1 MKYDYF
7 YPQIIR
13 NQIFL
18 LIKTNLM
25 KKRTGV
31 VLASIAAVCL
41 LLVGLSKW
49 INWPVD
55 NNQASGNISKT
66 SRYSKKV
73 IEEASNNM
81 QELLLND
88 EEFKNSIVL
97 AYSVMESRA
106 KQFNTLVEL
115 SSEVAKDLPPFAE
128 LLADMQAAKP
138 LIENVCAQMKDAGED
153 LSATLDG
160 ESRSSLAQ
168 NTNNAA
174 LAYGSLQKQN
184 NLAERFVETADAWL
198 AQNEGSDQLKLVRD
212 RWLEYLQLT
221 AAITKGQEAAKWDNT
236 AATLTAEQASS
247 ALNALPIDLATN
259 LIEGSLLS
267 CIFMPDTPALP
278 FSHEALSSTIT
289 TSLQQDVNASFLS
302 TGLAQTGDLLNI
314 FQGAEALNVLQ
325 GSDITN
331 AIQNVG
337 PAIEAMEAGINIANA
352 NPKKKRIEP

>member
-1 MKYDYF
+1 MRK
-7 YPQIIR
+7 
-13 NQIFL
+13 
-18 LIKTNLM
+18 
-25 KKRTGV
+25 
-31 VLASIAAVCL
+31 
-41 LLVGLSKW
+41 
-49 INWPVD
+49 
-55 NNQASGNISKT
+55 
-66 SRYSKKV
+66 
-73 IEEASNNM
+73 
-81 QELLLND
+81 
-88 EEFKNSIVL
+88 
-97 AYSVMESRA
+97 ESRA

-184 NLAERFVETADAWL
+184 NLAERFVETADAWM

-212 RWLEYLQLT
+212 RWLEYLHVT
-221 AAITKGQEAAKWDNT
+221 SAITQGQEAAKWDNT

-247 ALNALPIDLATN
+247 ALNALPIEQATQLLEN
-259 LIEGSLLS
+259 SLVF

-278 FSHEALSSTIT
+278 FSHESLSSTIT
-289 TSLQQDVNASFLS
+289 TSLQQEVDASFLS

-352 NPKKKRIEP
+352 KPKIIVP

>member
-1 MKYDYF
+1 
-7 YPQIIR
+7 
-13 NQIFL
+13 
-18 LIKTNLM
+18 
-25 KKRTGV
+25 
-31 VLASIAAVCL
+31 
-41 LLVGLSKW
+41 
-49 INWPVD
+49 
-55 NNQASGNISKT
+55 
-66 SRYSKKV
+66 
-73 IEEASNNM
+73 
-81 QELLLND
+81 
-88 EEFKNSIVL
+88 
-97 AYSVMESRA
+97 
-106 KQFNTLVEL
+106 
-115 SSEVAKDLPPFAE
+115 
-128 LLADMQAAKP
+128 
-138 LIENVCAQMKDAGED
+138 MKDAGED

-247 ALNALPIDLATN
+247 ALNALPIEQATQLLEN
-259 LIEGSLLS
+259 SLIF

-289 TSLQQDVNASFLS
+289 TSLQQDVNTSFLS

-314 FQGAEALNVLQ
+314 FQSTEALNVLQ

-352 NPKKKRIEP
+352 KPKINP

>member
-55 NNQASGNISKT
+55 NDQASGNISKT

-88 EEFKNSIVL
+88 DDFKNSIVL

-184 NLAERFVETADAWL
+184 NLAERFVETADAWM

-212 RWLEYLQLT
+212 RWLEYLHVT
-221 AAITKGQEAAKWDNT
+221 SAITQGQEAAKWDNT

-247 ALNALPIDLATN
+247 ALNALPIEQATQLLEN
-259 LIEGSLLS
+259 SLVF

-278 FSHEALSSTIT
+278 FSHESLSSTIT
-289 TSLQQDVNASFLS
+289 TSLQQEVDASFLS

-352 NPKKKRIEP
+352 KPKIIVP

>member
-1 MKYDYF
+1 
-7 YPQIIR
+7 
-13 NQIFL
+13 
-18 LIKTNLM
+18 M
-25 KKRTGV
+25 KKKTGV
-31 VLASIAAVCL
+31 VLMSIVAVCV

-49 INWPVD
+49 INWPV
-55 NNQASGNISKT
+55 NNDQASGNISKT

-88 EEFKNSIVL
+88 DDFKNSIVL

-174 LAYGSLQKQN
+174 LAYSTLQKQN

-198 AQNEGSDQLKLVRD
+198 AQNEGSDQLKLARD
-212 RWLEYLQLT
+212 QWLEYLHVT
-221 AAITKGQEAAKWDNT
+221 AAISQDEEAAKWNDT
-236 AATLTAEQASS
+236 AATLTAEQTAS
-247 ALNALPIDLATN
+247 ALNCLPQEN
-259 LIEGSLLS
+259 LIPIIYESNLLS
-267 CIFMPDTPALP
+267 CFFINDNLP
-278 FSHEALSSTIT
+278 LPTSIDQHSESFSTTFHQEVDRNAFSDQLVSTNT
-289 TSLQQDVNASFLS
+289 
-302 TGLAQTGDLLNI
+302 LLNA
-314 FQGAEALNVLQ
+314 FQTTDLVNVLQ

-352 NPKKKRIEP
+352 KPRINP

>member
-1 MKYDYF
+1 MNYYYF
-7 YPQIIR
+7 YTQIIR
-13 NQIFL
+13 NQRFL

-31 VLASIAAVCL
+31 VLMSIVAVCV

-49 INWPVD
+49 ISWPVNTD
-55 NNQASGNISKT
+55 QASGNISKT

-160 ESRSSLAQ
+160 ESRSSLA
-168 NTNNAA
+168 
-174 LAYGSLQKQN
+174 
-184 NLAERFVETADAWL
+184 AERFVETADAWL

-212 RWLEYLQLT
+212 RWLEYLHVT
-221 AAITKGQEAAKWDNT
+221 SAITQGQEAAKWDNT

-247 ALNALPIDLATN
+247 ALNALPIEQA
-259 LIEGSLLS
+259 SLLVENS
-267 CIFMPDTPALP
+267 LIFCLCMPDTPALP
-278 FSHEALSSTIT
+278 FSHESLSSTIT

-302 TGLAQTGDLLNI
+302 TGLAQTGDLLKA
-314 FQGAEALNVLQ
+314 FQGAETLSVLQ

>member
-1 MKYDYF
+1 
-7 YPQIIR
+7 
-13 NQIFL
+13 
-18 LIKTNLM
+18 M
-25 KKRTGV
+25 KKKTGV

-49 INWPVD
+49 INWPV
-55 NNQASGNISKT
+55 NNDQASGNISKT

-88 EEFKNSIVL
+88 DDFKNSIVL

-184 NLAERFVETADAWL
+184 NLAERFVETADAWM

-212 RWLEYLQLT
+212 RWLEYLHVT
-221 AAITKGQEAAKWDNT
+221 SAITQGQEAAKWDNT

-247 ALNALPIDLATN
+247 ALNALPIEQATQLLEN
-259 LIEGSLLS
+259 SLVF
-267 CIFMPDTPALP
+267 CIFMPDTPAALP
-278 FSHEALSSTIT
+278 FSHESLSSTIT

-314 FQGAEALNVLQ
+314 FQSPEALNVLQ

-352 NPKKKRIEP
+352 KPKINP